1 VQEEKKETRSGRN
14 QHASTRP
21 NNLWN
26 KNPAT
31 ITHRS
36 PKTQTLSPSPYCSL
50 HSLPTIYPPNPHI
63 PRPRITPNPATPPL
77 VLPRRCTSTLSLL
90 ALSKL
95 RLTLLLLLLLLARL
109 VSAGSCGLS
118 PLALANRFRISVRLT
133 TPDRRPDML
142 APGMA
147 TAEMAGAG
155 VTVAA

>member
-1 VQEEKKETRSGRN
+1 MHQLVQITSGTRTLQSLHPQPSCIAR
-14 QHASTRP
+14 QKTR
-21 NNLWN
+21 L
-26 KNPAT
+26 
-31 ITHRS
+31 S
-36 PKTQTLSPSPYCSL
+36 LSPSPSL

-77 VLPRRCTSTLSLL
+77 MLPRRCTSTLSLL

-118 PLALANRFRISVRLT
+118 PLALANKFRISVRLT

-155 VTVAA
+155 VTVAV